1 MKLPAAPESIN
12 AEHLCQPLP
21 QKKCIIVENPAEGR
35 RSVISLVSSLDEK
48 SLFPQVQGNEFE
60 NSPVHHNT
68 DIAVPA
74 YVCSVQIV
82 TSDFFPKLH
91 GFLCGKRLDSRYWTD
106 VALGCDFFL
115 VVSRTS
121 CP

>member
-12 AEHLCQPLP
+12 TEHLCQPLP

-48 SLFPQVQGNEFE
+48 SLFPQIQGNELKIPQFTTIQT
-60 NSPVHHNT
+60 SPF
-68 DIAVPA
+68 PA

-91 GFLCGKRLDSRYWTD
+91 GFLCGKRLDSRYWD
-106 VALGCDFFL
+106 
-115 VVSRTS
+115 
-121 CP
+121 